1 MAFDFQG
8 QVAVITGAGEGIGLE
23 VARQLSANGARVVL
37 NDIDPDK
44 ANAAAALVSE
54 AGNECLALPGDVGDT
69 AILRGLVD
77 LAVEKFGRVDMAI
90 ANAGITI
97 WNDFLDYQ
105 EEDFYKVIS
114 VNLGGSFFLTQAAA
128 RQMIKQGEGGRVLLM
143 SSVTGHRALPYLSA
157 YSMTKAGLEGLA
169 RNLVAEL
176 APHGITVNAI
186 APGATE
192 TPRNL
197 EDDPQYNKVW
207 GGLTPTKRTGKPAD
221 IANTALYF
229 LSPATGQVTGQTIIV
244 DGGWSNI
251 SPTPALDFVDEKKPS
266 ADS

>member
-23 VARQLSANGARVVL
+23 VARQLSAHGARVVL

-44 ANAAAALVSE
+44 AKAAATLVSE
-54 AGNECLALPGDVGDT
+54 SGNECLALPGDVGDT
-69 AILRGLVD
+69 AVLRGLVE
-77 LAVEKFGRVDMAI
+77 LAVEKFGRVDMAV

-97 WNDFLDYQ
+97 WNDFLEYR

-197 EDDPQYNKVW
+197 ADDPHYNKVW
-207 GGLTPTKRTGKPAD
+207 GALTPTTRTGKPAD

-229 LSPATGQVTGQTIIV
+229 LSPATGQVTGQTIVV
-244 DGGWSNI
+244 DGGWSTI
-251 SPTPALDFVDEKKPS
+251 SPTPALDFVDEKKPP

>member
-1 MAFDFQG
+1 MAYNFEG
-8 QVAVITGAGEGIGLE
+8 KVAVITGAGEGIGFE
-23 VARQLSANGARVVL
+23 VARQLSENGARVVL
-37 NDIDPDK
+37 NDVDLEK
-44 ANAAAALVSE
+44 AKQAAEAIKKAGGDCIPH
-54 AGNECLALPGDVGDT
+54 AGNVGDT
-69 AILRGLVD
+69 PVVQSVVD

-97 WNDFLDYQ
+97 WNDFLNYR

-114 VNLGGSFFLTQAAA
+114 VNLGGSFFLMQAAA
-128 RQMIKQGEGGRVLLM
+128 KQMIKQGTGGRGLLM

-176 APHGITVNAI
+176 APHGITVNVI

-197 EDDPQYNKVW
+197 ADDPQYNKVW
-207 GGLTPTKRTGKPAD
+207 GALTPTRTTSAPAD
-221 IANTALYF
+221 IASTALYL
-229 LSPATGQVTGQTIIV
+229 LSPGAGQVTGQTIIV
-244 DGGWSNI
+244 DGGWSTI
-251 SPTPALDFVDEKKPS
+251 SPTPSLDFVEEKKP
-266 ADS
+266 ADA